1 MAKKRD
7 ELVFLEDILDCIV
20 KIEAYTADLTEK
32 EFEDNTEK
40 QDAVIRRIEII
51 GEAVKNISQETR
63 AKKTNIPWREMAG
76 MRDIVI
82 HQYFG
87 VTIGLVWRVATSE
100 IPDLKGKIKEIIEEI
115 QAKENDNE

>member
-51 GEAVKNISQETR
+51 GEAVKNISEETR
-63 AKKTNIPWREMAG
+63 AKKTNIPWREMALSL
-76 MRDIVI
+76 I
-82 HQYFG
+82 H
-87 VTIGLVWRVATSE
+87 I
-100 IPDLKGKIKEIIEEI
+100 
-115 QAKENDNE
+115 